1 MYTSALTTGEFT
13 SGAPSVRFVDAGG
26 PDASPSDLWLD
37 LAAITSTTLWDRI
50 VLMRSLDTSGATWG
64 SPIVLASGRP
74 GDSPLLSSYDSA
86 EPSIAIDS
94 GGFLHVVWVSGGAT
108 GNQQIL
114 NLVRYTKT
122 TASYPTQSQLGS
134 STSWVAVTAV
144 DDSAAGDMPTV
155 STDTSNHAHVGWGGA
170 QDNWQGG
177 RQKE

>member
-1 MYTSALTTGEFT
+1 MSAYALTTGEFN
-13 SGAPSVRFVDAGG
+13 SGAPSVRFGDAGG
-26 PDASPSDLWLD
+26 AAASPSDLGLD

-122 TASYPTQSQLGS
+122 TASYPTQNQLGPS
-134 STSWVAVTAV
+134 VNWVPVAAV
-144 DDSAAGDMPTV
+144 DDSGGRDMPNGP
-155 STDTSNHAHVGWGGA
+155 TD
-170 QDNWQGG
+170 
-177 RQKE
+177 RKERCPRSRGPA

>member
-1 MYTSALTTGEFT
+1 MYTYALTTGEFNA
-13 SGAPSVRFVDAGG
+13 GAPSVRFVDAGG

-134 STSWVAVTAV
+134 SVNWVPVAAV
-144 DDSAAGDMPTV
+144 DDSAVRVISDGSAEMCNYVPVD
-155 STDTSNHAHVGWGGA
+155 STASQT
-170 QDNWQGG
+170 
-177 RQKE
+177 